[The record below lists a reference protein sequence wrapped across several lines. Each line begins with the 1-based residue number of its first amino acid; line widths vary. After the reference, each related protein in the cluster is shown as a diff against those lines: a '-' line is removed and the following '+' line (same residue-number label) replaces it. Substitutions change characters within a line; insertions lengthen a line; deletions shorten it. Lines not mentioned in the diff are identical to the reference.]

1 MFLNSNQFFHL
12 FDSSIVMQDTKTEA
26 NANNSMLCF
35 VILSSITDDQFANSL
50 MHDVNLQFK
59 VDLYRPPTRRYMF
72 VPDKSPKP
80 LAAAL
85 LGSIILYLVLTKLFD
100 VCNLNYYFCLSN
112 INFNH
117 YNRFIKILYCIC
129 YRFDDRVYVRTH
141 DEKIAT

>member
-1 MFLNSNQFFHL
+1 MLLNHLFLNPNQSLHL
-12 FDSSIVMQDTKTEA
+12 VSSIVMQDTKTEA

-59 VDLYRPPTRRYMF
+59 VDLYRSPTRRYNF

-85 LGSIILYLVLTKLFD
+85 LGNITLCLLLT
-100 VCNLNYYFCLSN
+100 
-112 INFNH
+112 
-117 YNRFIKILYCIC
+117 
-129 YRFDDRVYVRTH
+129 
-141 DEKIAT
+141 